1 MKNSMKIL
9 NLRKLEEN
17 IAILWDGENDTLDY
31 LNNEF
36 LSYSIRFDKTKSFHY
51 VISFEKQINEDL
63 LFTSQCSYDLTE
75 KKLKTFKKG
84 DFLLLI
90 DVFPYIEKTS
100 IEDINRLY
108 ETLEG
113 SKYKDISEML
123 KNALENED
131 YILAAKLRDLLE
143 KTVKVS

>member
-1 MKNSMKIL
+1 MKIL

-17 IAILWDGENDTLDY
+17 IAILWDGENDTLEY

-36 LSYSIRFDKTKSFHY
+36 LSSSIHFNKTESFHY

-100 IEDINRLY
+100 IEDINNLY